1 MDDLQVYSGMLPDKW
16 PAVGETYKVQIDPT
30 EEGDDAPPPGGEQA
44 GGDGQGE
51 EHTLLGQMIHSGMPR
66 RSCLSAGTLVTLRIR
81 LASDTSTSVTSRT
94 MLE

>member
-30 EEGDDAPPPGGEQA
+30 EEGDDAPPPGGHPE
-44 GGDGQGE
+44 GGDGQGGGR
-51 EHTLLGQMIHSGMPR
+51 TPLGQMVVSGMPR

-81 LASDTSTSVTSRT
+81 LASDAATSATSRT
-94 MLE
+94 RLE